1 MTIAQVLNELG
12 ITEYVLRSE
21 PTNESE
27 FNQYFYKIV
36 GETENGH
43 AIESNNPDDF
53 DVTWEQIQ
61 SKIAELEAAEPL
73 RLLRIERDRKLTE
86 VDWWTSRALDGTP
99 LTTEQTAYRQALRD
113 LPENSANVAIDE
125 NGTLINV
132 EWPVKP
138 E

>member
-1 MTIAQVLNELG
+1 MSYTV
-12 ITEYVLRSE
+12 S
-21 PTNESE
+21 
-27 FNQYFYKIV
+27 FNADGSTTF
-36 GETENGH
+36 
-43 AIESNNPDDF
+43 F
-53 DVTWEQIQ
+53 DVNGNRIDKPEEWDE
-61 SKIAELEAAEPL
+61 KIAELEAAEPL
-73 RLLRIERDRKLTE
+73 RLLRIERDRKLAE

>member
-1 MTIAQVLNELG
+1 MKVTMGQALTKLSPEADWKIVEGTLYWLNENF
-12 ITEYVLRSE
+12 IQ
-21 PTNESE
+21 PTKEE
-27 FNQYFYKIV
+27 
-36 GETENGH
+36 
-43 AIESNNPDDF
+43 
-53 DVTWEQIQ
+53 IQ
-61 SKIAELEAAEPL
+61 AKIAELEAAEPM

>member
-1 MTIAQVLNELG
+1 MNYTVSYNADDS
-12 ITEYVLRSE
+12 IT
-21 PTNESE
+21 
-27 FNQYFYKIV
+27 F
-36 GETENGH
+36 
-43 AIESNNPDDF
+43 F
-53 DVTWEQIQ
+53 DVDGNRINKPDGWDE
-61 SKIAELEAAEPL
+61 KIAELKAAEPM
-73 RLLRIERDRKLTE
+73 RLLRQERDRKLTE

-99 LTTEQTAYRQALRD
+99 LTEEQIAYRQALRD

>member
-1 MTIAQVLNELG
+1 MIYDITHVLSIIRPNSSWSCDGDSYEG
-12 ITEYVLRSE
+12 ISWLDENTSQPTEE
-21 PTNESE
+21 E
-27 FNQYFYKIV
+27 
-36 GETENGH
+36 
-43 AIESNNPDDF
+43 
-53 DVTWEQIQ
+53 IQ
-61 SKIAELEAAEPL
+61 TKIAELTAAEPL

>member
-1 MTIAQVLNELG
+1 MIIDTQIKLKALNFYYPDG
-12 ITEYVLRSE
+12 GYIITNGVVDWIDNS
-21 PTNESE
+21 TNNIPE
-27 FNQYFYKIV
+27 
-36 GETENGH
+36 
-43 AIESNNPDDF
+43 
-53 DVTWEQIQ
+53 EQIQ
-61 SKIAELEAAEPL
+61 AKIAELEAAEPL

-99 LTTEQTAYRQALRD
+99 LTTGQTAYRQALRD

>member
-1 MTIAQVLNELG
+1 MIHISTAIL
-12 ITEYVLRSE
+12 
-21 PTNESE
+21 
-27 FNQYFYKIV
+27 
-36 GETENGH
+36 
-43 AIESNNPDDF
+43 AIEPNAIFSTKDNQLLKWDSPNLPQP
-53 DVTWEQIQ
+53 TEAQIQ
-61 SKIAELEAAEPL
+61 AKIAELEATEPL

>member
-1 MTIAQVLNELG
+1 MIHISTAIL
-12 ITEYVLRSE
+12 
-21 PTNESE
+21 
-27 FNQYFYKIV
+27 
-36 GETENGH
+36 
-43 AIESNNPDDF
+43 AIEPNAIFSTKDNQLLKWDSPNLPQP
-53 DVTWEQIQ
+53 TEEEIQ
-61 SKIAELEAAEPL
+61 AKIAELEAAEPL

>member
-1 MTIAQVLNELG
+1 MNDITNAIKELRPNSSFGVRGSDIIWNDSDNAQP
-12 ITEYVLRSE
+12 S
-21 PTNESE
+21 
-27 FNQYFYKIV
+27 
-36 GETENGH
+36 
-43 AIESNNPDDF
+43 A
-53 DVTWEQIQ
+53 EQIQ
-61 SKIAELEAAEPL
+61 AKITELEAAEPL

>member
-1 MTIAQVLNELG
+1 MIYDITHVLPIIRPNSSWSCDGDSYEG
-12 ITEYVLRSE
+12 ISWLDENTSQPTEE
-21 PTNESE
+21 E
-27 FNQYFYKIV
+27 
-36 GETENGH
+36 
-43 AIESNNPDDF
+43 
-53 DVTWEQIQ
+53 IQ
-61 SKIAELEAAEPL
+61 AKIAELEAAEPL
-73 RLLRIERDRKLTE
+73 RLLRQERDRKLAE

-99 LTTEQTAYRQALRD
+99 LTEEQTAYRQALRD

>member
-1 MTIAQVLNELG
+1 MINNKIRISDAILSLLPNSLFVIYGNKYDSIEWYDDRPQP
-12 ITEYVLRSE
+12 TEE
-21 PTNESE
+21 E
-27 FNQYFYKIV
+27 
-36 GETENGH
+36 
-43 AIESNNPDDF
+43 
-53 DVTWEQIQ
+53 IQ
-61 SKIAELEAAEPL
+61 AKIAELEAAEPL

-99 LTTEQTAYRQALRD
+99 LTPEQTVYRQALRD

>member
-1 MTIAQVLNELG
+1 MRVKPIDMSDAILEIIPNASFTLRGNKYEKLEWFDDKPKP
-12 ITEYVLRSE
+12 TEE
-21 PTNESE
+21 E
-27 FNQYFYKIV
+27 
-36 GETENGH
+36 
-43 AIESNNPDDF
+43 
-53 DVTWEQIQ
+53 IQ
-61 SKIAELEAAEPL
+61 SKITELEAAEPL

-99 LTTEQTAYRQALRD
+99 LTTEQIAYRQALRD

>member
-1 MTIAQVLNELG
+1 MK
-12 ITEYVLRSE
+12 
-21 PTNESE
+21 
-27 FNQYFYKIV
+27 YKIV
-36 GETENGH
+36 DALNNLYDKPKYTVIDGKVFSWEDERPQPTE
-43 AIESNNPDDF
+43 E
-53 DVTWEQIQ
+53 EIQ
-61 SKIAELEAAEPL
+61 AKIAELEAAEPL

-99 LTTEQTAYRQALRD
+99 MTTEQTAYRQALRD

>member
-1 MTIAQVLNELG
+1 MKISIVDAIKILRPNSSFGTRGNNIIWNDLNNAQP
-12 ITEYVLRSE
+12 SE
-21 PTNESE
+21 EE
-27 FNQYFYKIV
+27 
-36 GETENGH
+36 
-43 AIESNNPDDF
+43 
-53 DVTWEQIQ
+53 IQ
-61 SKIAELEAAEPL
+61 EKIAELEAAEPI

-99 LTTEQTAYRQALRD
+99 LTEEQIAYRQSLRD

>member
-1 MTIAQVLNELG
+1 MTDIVKAIYAIVPKASFGTSGGKIFWNDSRPQP
-12 ITEYVLRSE
+12 TEE
-21 PTNESE
+21 EI
-27 FNQYFYKIV
+27 QAKI
-36 GETENGH
+36 
-43 AIESNNPDDF
+43 
-53 DVTWEQIQ
+53 
-61 SKIAELEAAEPL
+61 KELEAAEPM
-73 RLLRIERDRKLTE
+73 RLLRQERDRKLTE

-99 LTTEQTAYRQALRD
+99 LTEEQIAYRQALRD

>member
-1 MTIAQVLNELG
+1 MIHISTAIL
-12 ITEYVLRSE
+12 
-21 PTNESE
+21 
-27 FNQYFYKIV
+27 
-36 GETENGH
+36 
-43 AIESNNPDDF
+43 AIEPNAIFSTKDNQLLKWDSPNLPQP
-53 DVTWEQIQ
+53 TEEEIQ
-61 SKIAELEAAEPL
+61 AKIAELEAAEPM

>member
-1 MTIAQVLNELG
+1 MIKHNFLPEALVELRPG
-12 ITEYVLRSE
+12 AVFTVRNDEIFWEGDITKPS
-21 PTNESE
+21 
-27 FNQYFYKIV
+27 
-36 GETENGH
+36 ETE
-43 AIESNNPDDF
+43 
-53 DVTWEQIQ
+53 IQ
-61 SKIAELEAAEPL
+61 NKIAELEAAEPM
-73 RLLRIERDRKLTE
+73 RLLRIERDRKLAE

-99 LTTEQTAYRQALRD
+99 LTTEQIAYRQALRD

>member
-1 MTIAQVLNELG
+1 MIHISTAIL
-12 ITEYVLRSE
+12 
-21 PTNESE
+21 
-27 FNQYFYKIV
+27 
-36 GETENGH
+36 
-43 AIESNNPDDF
+43 AIEPNAIFSTKDNQLLKWDSPNLPQP
-53 DVTWEQIQ
+53 TEEEIQ
-61 SKIAELEAAEPL
+61 AKIAELEAAEPM

-99 LTTEQTAYRQALRD
+99 LTEEQIAYRQALRD

-125 NGTLINV
+125 NSTLINV

>member
-1 MTIAQVLNELG
+1 MISNKKDFLVEALLALVSDAQFISINSDLNLLQWKDERPQP
-12 ITEYVLRSE
+12 TEE
-21 PTNESE
+21 E
-27 FNQYFYKIV
+27 
-36 GETENGH
+36 
-43 AIESNNPDDF
+43 
-53 DVTWEQIQ
+53 IQ
-61 SKIAELEAAEPL
+61 AKIAELEAAEPM

>member
-1 MTIAQVLNELG
+1 MIHISTAIL
-12 ITEYVLRSE
+12 
-21 PTNESE
+21 
-27 FNQYFYKIV
+27 
-36 GETENGH
+36 
-43 AIESNNPDDF
+43 AIEPNAIFSTKDNQLLKWDSPNLPQP
-53 DVTWEQIQ
+53 TEEEIQ
-61 SKIAELEAAEPL
+61 AKIAELEAAEPL

-99 LTTEQTAYRQALRD
+99 LTEEQTAYRQALRD

>member
-1 MTIAQVLNELG
+1 MNYLAKALGELRPKEGMIYNSELPPIANKIIYDSESTIKITQEELD
-12 ITEYVLRSE
+12 
-21 PTNESE
+21 N
-27 FNQYFYKIV
+27 KIQ
-36 GETENGH
+36 E
-43 AIESNNPDDF
+43 IKDR
-53 DVTWEQIQ
+53 Q
-61 SKIAELEAAEPL
+61 PL